1 MFLPVMTIGDPRI
14 DWAVAHIDNNLDRPL
29 RIGEIAR
36 AVNLS
41 TSRFTRLFRE
51 ATGDSPAR
59 YLQVRRLERARI
71 LIETTFFTIKEVMV
85 KVGFNDPSHFTRYF
99 SRHHGVSPTGIRAS
113 RGRRQTHGR
122 EPGAQ

>member
-1 MFLPVMTIGDPRI
+1 MTIGDPRI
-14 DWAVAHIDNNLDRPL
+14 DWAVAHIENSLDRPI
-29 RIGEIAR
+29 RIEELAR

-59 YLQVRRLERARI
+59 YLQVRRLERARV

-85 KVGFNDPSHFTRYF
+85 RVGFNDPSHFTRYF
-99 SRHHGVSPTGIRAS
+99 SRHHGVPPTGIRAG
-113 RGRRQTHGR
+113 RGRRQAAGVDR
-122 EPGAQ
+122 GAT

>member
-1 MFLPVMTIGDPRI
+1 MTSGDPRI
-14 DWAVAHIDNNLDRPL
+14 DWAVAHIENSLDRPL
-29 RIGEIAR
+29 RIAEIAR

-59 YLQVRRLERARI
+59 YLQVRRLERARV

-99 SRHHGVSPTGIRAS
+99 SRHYGISPTGIRAS
-113 RGRRQTHGR
+113 RARRQVEGHGPAG
-122 EPGAQ
+122 E

>member
-1 MFLPVMTIGDPRI
+1 MTLADPRI
-14 DWAVAHIDNNLDRPL
+14 DWAVAHIENNLDRPL
-29 RIGEIAR
+29 RIAEIAR

-59 YLQVRRLERARI
+59 YLQVRRLERARV

-99 SRHHGVSPTGIRAS
+99 SRYHGTSPTGIRAS
-113 RGRRQTHGR
+113 RARRQPEDVG
-122 EPGAQ
+122 PAAK